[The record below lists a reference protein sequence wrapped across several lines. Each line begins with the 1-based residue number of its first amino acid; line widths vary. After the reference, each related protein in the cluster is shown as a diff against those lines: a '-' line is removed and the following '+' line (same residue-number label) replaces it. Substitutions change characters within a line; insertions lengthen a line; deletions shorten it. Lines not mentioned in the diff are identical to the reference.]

1 MRKRDHEIRLLLDE
15 KELRLLKK
23 GMASTGLSRP
33 DCLMKLVRDLPL
45 HECPKPDLTAIRPV
59 INEDGKEINGITRRF
74 HASGKLDREKYA
86 ACLDRLDGHMSE
98 LEKIIREE
106 VRKISEKEKGQK
118 TDSGP
123 LL

>member
-33 DCLMKLVRDLPL
+33 DYLMKLVRDLPL
-45 HECPKPDLTAIRPV
+45 HECPKPDLAAIRAE
-59 INEDGKEINGITRRF
+59 INEDGKEINGITREF

-86 ACLDRLDGHMSE
+86 ACLDRLNGHIAE
-98 LEKIIREE
+98 LGKIIREE
-106 VRKISEKEKGQK
+106 MRRIVEK
-118 TDSGP
+118 
-123 LL
+123 